1 MRGLEMISPKGS
13 AYFGSAYLWGTVTG
27 LVIAIPLTGAVF
39 GAVALATP
47 SVAPVATNSVQT
59 VNPQAMLQSLSINRM
74 TKTAA
79 LTIKKRSAP
88 VVINPAAE
96 GSAGVSTSAKAAPVK
111 ADAVKADAL
120 PAPIVPKARTMRA
133 LKGCLSSIG
142 VTKANIATEE
152 LTVCVA
158 DASIINRIN

>member
-1 MRGLEMISPKGS
+1 MRGLAKISPKSS
-13 AYFGSAYLWGTVTG
+13 AYFWGTVTG

-47 SVAPVATNSVQT
+47 SAAIIETHSVQT
-59 VNPQAMLQSLSINRM
+59 VNPQAMLQSLSINRT

-79 LTIKKRSAP
+79 LEIKKRPAP
-88 VVINPAAE
+88 TVDN
-96 GSAGVSTSAKAAPVK
+96 SAGMSTTVK
-111 ADAVKADAL
+111 SDAVKADAL
-120 PAPIVPKARTMRA
+120 PLPIVPKARTMRTP
-133 LKGCLSSIG
+133 KGCLSSIG

-158 DASIINRIN
+158 GASIVDSIKLSSVE

>member
-1 MRGLEMISPKGS
+1 MRGLAKISPKGS
-13 AYFGSAYLWGTVTG
+13 AYFWGTVTG

-47 SVAPVATNSVQT
+47 SAAIETQAVQT
-59 VNPQAMLQSLSINRM
+59 VNPQAMLQSLSVNRA

-79 LTIKKRSAP
+79 LEIKKRP
-88 VVINPAAE
+88 TPTVDNF
-96 GSAGVSTSAKAAPVK
+96 AGMSTSVK
-111 ADAVKADAL
+111 SDAVKADAV
-120 PAPIVPKARTMRA
+120 PMPMPIVPKARTMRTP
-133 LKGCLSSIG
+133 KGCMSSIG

-158 DASIINRIN
+158 DASIIDSIGAHSVE

>member
-1 MRGLEMISPKGS
+1 MRGLAKISPKSS
-13 AYFGSAYLWGTVTG
+13 AYFWGTITG

-47 SVAPVATNSVQT
+47 SAAIIETHSVQT
-59 VNPQAMLQSLSINRM
+59 VNPQAMLQSLSINRT

-79 LTIKKRSAP
+79 LEIKKRPAP
-88 VVINPAAE
+88 TVDN
-96 GSAGVSTSAKAAPVK
+96 SAGMSTTVK
-111 ADAVKADAL
+111 SDAVKADAL
-120 PAPIVPKARTMRA
+120 PLPIVPKARTMRTP
-133 LKGCLSSIG
+133 KGCLSSIG

-158 DASIINRIN
+158 GASIVDSIKLSSVE

>member
-1 MRGLEMISPKGS
+1 MRGLAKTSPKGS
-13 AYFGSAYLWGTVTG
+13 AYFWGTVTG

-47 SVAPVATNSVQT
+47 SAAALEAPVVQT
-59 VNPQAMLQSLSINRM
+59 VNPQAMLQSLSVNRT

-79 LTIKKRSAP
+79 LEIKKRPAP
-88 VVINPAAE
+88 AVDN
-96 GSAGVSTSAKAAPVK
+96 SAGMSTSVK
-111 ADAVKADAL
+111 SDAVKADAL
-120 PAPIVPKARTMRA
+120 PLTTAPKARTMRTP
-133 LKGCLSSIG
+133 KGCLSSIG

-158 DASIINRIN
+158 DISVINSIN

>member
-1 MRGLEMISPKGS
+1 MRGLERISPKGS

-47 SVAPVATNSVQT
+47 SVVPVATNSVQT

-96 GSAGVSTSAKAAPVK
+96 GSAGVSTSVK

>member
-1 MRGLEMISPKGS
+1 MRGLAKISPKSS
-13 AYFGSAYLWGTVTG
+13 AYFWGTVTG

-47 SVAPVATNSVQT
+47 SAAIIETHSVQT
-59 VNPQAMLQSLSINRM
+59 VNPQAMLQSLSINRT

-79 LTIKKRSAP
+79 LEIKKRPAP
-88 VVINPAAE
+88 AVDN
-96 GSAGVSTSAKAAPVK
+96 SAGMSTTVK
-111 ADAVKADAL
+111 SDAVKADAL
-120 PAPIVPKARTMRA
+120 PLPIVPKARTMRTP
-133 LKGCLSSIG
+133 KGCLSSIG

-158 DASIINRIN
+158 DASIVDSIKLSSVE